1 MRRVAKFANMNN
13 EKHELTQ
20 HKGSFSWQKYYGSEA
35 YDAYR
40 LADEKNIQGFQHYLS
55 DMLYLLQT
63 KTLQR
68 DMVNSRLTEIEEFL
82 NVGHGVDFAKSIT
95 DARKIYDSLVTEK

>member
-1 MRRVAKFANMNN
+1 MVGTLKFASMNN
-13 EKHELTQ
+13 EKHKLTQ

-40 LADEKNIQGFQHYLS
+40 LADDKNIQGFQHYLS

-63 KTLQR
+63 KTLSKQV
-68 DMVNSRLTEIEEFL
+68 VNDRLSDIEQYL
-82 NVGHGVDFAKSIT
+82 NVGHGVDFAKSIN
-95 DARKIYDSLVTEK
+95 DARKIYDSLVASK

>member
-1 MRRVAKFANMNN
+1 MVRVVKFASMNK
-13 EKHELTQ
+13 EQHELTQ
-20 HKGSFSWQKYYGSEA
+20 HKGSFSWQKYYDSEA

-68 DMVNSRLTEIEEFL
+68 DMVNSRLTEIEEYL

-95 DARKIYDSLVTEK
+95 DARKIYDSLISAK